1 MYQNYFVP
9 PYYDSMIGKVIAYGD
24 TREQAIAR
32 MRVALSEMIV
42 EGIKTNIPL
51 HQELLLDD
59 KFLRG
64 GTSIHYLEERSPSG
78 GRQATVVPRA
88 GSTWRA
94 APRDATSALRFDAD
108 AATADAWAD
117 ALLAAGALS
126 VDAADPRAG
135 TADETPLYG
144 EPGED
149 PGALWPVSRLTAL
162 FAGDADPDAALA
174 ARGGRRRRGGAA
186 ARALHG
192 RRRGLGARDAGAVRA
207 DRHRRRPVDRP
218 VVVRTGRAGRL
229 NLLLDPG
236 LAFGTGSHP
245 TTRLCLRWLA
255 ANLRRGASVLDYGCG
270 SGILAI
276 AAARLGAGIVTG
288 TDVDPQAIAASR
300 ANAARNEVVA
310 TFGLPDEHGEA
321 LHAALRRRR
330 GPLRRRRRQH
340 PCQSAAAAGARAGAR
355 VRAGG
360 TIVLSGVLAAQAG
373 EVIASYAPWFSI
385 GVWDRDEDWV
395 ALAGIRNPAP
405 AG

>member
-1 MYQNYFVP
+1 M
-9 PYYDSMIGKVIAYGD
+9 S
-24 TREQAIAR
+24 
-32 MRVALSEMIV
+32 
-42 EGIKTNIPL
+42 
-51 HQELLLDD
+51 
-59 KFLRG
+59 
-64 GTSIHYLEERSPSG
+64 YL
-78 GRQATVVPRA
+78 
-88 GSTWRA
+88 
-94 APRDATSALRFDAD
+94 ALRFDTD
-108 AATADAWAD
+108 AATADAWTD

-135 TADETPLYG
+135 TVDERPLYG

-174 ARGGRRRRGGAA
+174 AAAADVGAA
-186 ARALHG
+186 APPHERFTVA
-192 RRRGLGARDAGAVRA
+192 DEDWVRA
-207 DRHRRRPVDRP
+207 TQAQFAPIRIADGLWIVPSWCEPVEP
-218 VVVRTGRAGRL
+218 RAC

-288 TDVDPQAIAASR
+288 TDVDPQAVAASR

-321 LHAALRRRR
+321 LHAALPTAAKGRYDVVVANILAN
-330 GPLRRRRRQH
+330 PLRLLA
-340 PCQSAAAAGARAGAR
+340 PALAAR

-373 EVIASYAPWFSI
+373 EVIASYAPWFRI
-385 GVWDRDEDWV
+385 DVWDRDEDWV